1 MLFIVVSYKEVA
13 NLKVKIREADP
24 KAFVVVTDA
33 YDAFGEGWKPLPA
46 TSNDL
51 QPE

>member
-1 MLFIVVSYKEVA
+1 MLFLVVSNKEVIGI
-13 NLKVKIREADP
+13 KHKIREADP

-33 YDAFGEGWKPLPA
+33 YDAFGEGWKELPMEGE
-46 TSNDL
+46 L